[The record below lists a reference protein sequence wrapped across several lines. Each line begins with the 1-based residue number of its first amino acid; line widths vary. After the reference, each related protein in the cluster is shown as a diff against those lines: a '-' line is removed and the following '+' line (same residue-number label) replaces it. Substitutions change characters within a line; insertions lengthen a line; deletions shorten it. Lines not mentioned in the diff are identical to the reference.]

1 MLYYVYSGKNGVI
14 DVKKIIF
21 LEGLPGV
28 GKTTIINCI
37 QSKKMDNIRTVDEI
51 VDYNIFENLNSSD
64 QKNYIKNDD
73 IKINKYNEGLII
85 IDRGP
90 ISTLVYN
97 MARSELDLT
106 FSSKEVEEWFEN
118 VKKIYD
124 DSTEVIYLK
133 NSDSYYTP
141 YENVLDPYGS
151 VENQK
156 RLQEIT
162 LDVIKKYAKN
172 YKIIEYKKENIEEF
186 INENIN

>member
-90 ISTLVYN
+90 ISTLAYN

-162 LDVIKKYAKN
+162 LDVIKKHAKN